1 MKSIHRLGVAALTV
15 IGFMIITILR

>member
-1 MKSIHRLGVAALTV
+1 MKSIHSLGVAALIV